1 MSLARLADVAGN
13 QAAWW
18 WCILCVRAGHPCL
31 AVAGPAVY
39 LGVHFELRPSSRT
52 SILVLAIGAS
62 LLGLLVDSALVRLG
76 FLALP
81 GADPGWTAAFMVS
94 LWAAFGVSISS
105 SMSFLRQSSSYVA
118 LLFGALAGPIAYAG
132 GERLGVL
139 RLASHA
145 SVAIGV
151 AWALAVVAL
160 AVLARGDLVARE
172 AAR

>member
-1 MSLARLADVAGN
+1 MSVPRFADFAGS

-31 AVAGPAVY
+31 AVVGPAAY
-39 LGVHFELRPSSRT
+39 LGVHFTLRPSRRT
-52 SILVLAIGAS
+52 SILVLAVGAS
-62 LLGLLVDSALVRLG
+62 VLGLLVDTTLVRLG

-81 GADPGWTAAFMVS
+81 GAGRGWTAAFMVS
-94 LWAAFGVSISS
+94 LWAAFGVSLTA
-105 SMSFLRQSSSYVA
+105 SMSFLRQSSSYVS
-118 LLFGALAGPIAYAG
+118 LLFGALAGPIAYSG

-139 RLASHA
+139 RLAPHA
-145 SVAIGV
+145 SVAVGV